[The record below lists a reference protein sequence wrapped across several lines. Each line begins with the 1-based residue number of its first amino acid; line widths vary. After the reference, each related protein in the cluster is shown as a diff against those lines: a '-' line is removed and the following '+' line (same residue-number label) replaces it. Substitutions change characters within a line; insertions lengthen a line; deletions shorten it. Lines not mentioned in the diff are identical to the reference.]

1 MSHSAGGS
9 AVAWFRAW
17 GRAARFALVA
27 GAAALSRTAYTPR
40 ARTVAL
46 QQVYFT
52 AWQVLPGLMLFV
64 VLLGVVI
71 SEITVTVARQYGLA
85 AYALELVFRVLVLE
99 MLPLLTAFF
108 VALRSGA
115 AISTEVALMRVSGEL
130 DEMQAAGIDP
140 FEREFVPRIIAAAI
154 SVVALTVLGCIVVLI
169 LAYLAMYGF
178 SPWGFAE
185 YTRTIAWVFGPSVLA
200 GFALKCFAFGVAV
213 AVIPIA
219 AGVDAT
225 RQIQSAPGAVPGG
238 MVRLFFALGLIEIV
252 ALAVKYV

>member
-115 AISTEVALMRVSGEL
+115 AIST
-130 DEMQAAGIDP
+130 DP

-225 RQIQSAPGAVPGG
+225 RQIKSAPVAVLGG